1 MLQVRGTDLKPL
13 QAKGARSHDSSFLS
27 RLKKLLSRDEAR
39 AGSIRK
45 RCCAVSWRSKGFQEG
60 SVDGFTRE
68 VRLSNPPGRLD
79 GAIEVKTCFKPTCSI
94 LQRLEGRG
102 PSAYLS
108 EVL

>member
-27 RLKKLLSRDEAR
+27 ILKKLLSRDEAR
-39 AGSIRK
+39 AAGIRK
-45 RCCAVSWRSKGFQEG
+45 RCCAVLWRDQLMDSR
-60 SVDGFTRE
+60 D
-68 VRLSNPPGRLD
+68 VRLSNSPGGLD
-79 GAIEVKTCFKPTCSI
+79 GATEVETRVSNQHAQF
-94 LQRLEGRG
+94 LERLKGRG